1 MGGPDATVVI
11 LGLLGGAGLGAALG
25 GGAAGVLKWRGGQ
38 LAAVMGG
45 FALMGAFAGLFI
57 VGDMT
62 GGPGFD
68 LRAMLANASESRQE
82 KRLLAVLKAHYPE
95 EHTQASQTLAT
106 LRAGKASP
114 EEIEKA
120 MSAIGLPLME
130 RQIPL
135 VDTPHAQALLR
146 LSREQQRVLSL
157 NPQLC
162 FRAMMQPGPET
173 LAEIEAATPPPRRA
187 RAAEVAVDVLEQTAL
202 HPQPPKP
209 SEDIERKTMLWM
221 MNGVSGL
228 SFAERDQLKG
238 LNSTP
243 TDEQAAVVCH
253 IYANVLDGLLAA
265 SPDDAAE
272 VYKSLTAKGLSQMAN
287 RT

>member
-25 GGAAGVLKWRGGQ
+25 GAAAGVLRWRGGQ
-38 LAAVMGG
+38 LAGVMGG
-45 FALMGAFAGLFI
+45 FALMGAFAGLFL
-57 VGDMT
+57 VGDMR

-68 LRAMLANASESRQE
+68 LRAMMSHASESRQE

-95 EHTQASQTLAT
+95 EHTLAAQTLAT

-173 LAEIEAATPPPRRA
+173 LAEIEAATPPSLRT
-187 RAAEVAVDVLEQTAL
+187 RAAEVA
-202 HPQPPKP
+202 
-209 SEDIERKTMLWM
+209 
-221 MNGVSGL
+221 
-228 SFAERDQLKG
+228 
-238 LNSTP
+238 
-243 TDEQAAVVCH
+243 
-253 IYANVLDGLLAA
+253 
-265 SPDDAAE
+265 
-272 VYKSLTAKGLSQMAN
+272 
-287 RT
+287 